1 MTIREAIATT
11 LVGYGSAK
19 LQTLAGHALVRV
31 ARPDFP
37 DAVRAAI
44 PEERYLIEGS
54 AGQGQW
60 AEVPWV
66 AFFDWLITNTARQG
80 FYIVHLFRSDLS
92 GVYLY
97 LNQGVTS
104 EMFTARMEA
113 RDVSV
118 RSSVFLPKPAEK
130 ERYNEQE
137 FKKHFDF

>member
-19 LQTLAGHALVRV
+19 LQTLAGHALARV

-37 DAVRAAI
+37 DAVRAVI

-66 AFFDWLITNTARQG
+66 AFFDWLLTNTARQG

-92 GVYLY
+92 GVYRSLKK
-97 LNQGVTS
+97 GVTS
-104 EMFTARMEA
+104 I
-113 RDVSV
+113 RDVYGADG
-118 RSSVFLPKPAEK
+118 SSEP
-130 ERYNEQE
+130 ERQ
-137 FKKHFDF
+137 KLGVLAKAR